1 MDEEKRAADQDP
13 VYGTSDGQLE
23 LIAAQKQVIFAEMVL
38 RAQLWK
44 EYLSADPW
52 YANWTNEDWRRYA
65 AGAVN
70 ELPPGS
76 EERYCL
82 LAQHRR
88 RSAPPSP
95 FDADQRDGWPLMA
108 DFPQTQAGFDDFMGT
123 WAARCRQAWGP
134 SDVPRSAFKEHRDAR
149 MLAQLHGWSTKPWD
163 FEYRQ

>member
-1 MDEEKRAADQDP
+1 MTVMVDFPRLALRANQTGGSP
-13 VYGTSDGQLE
+13 LV
-23 LIAAQKQVIFAEMVL
+23 KQVIFAEMVL

-52 YANWTNEDWRRYA
+52 YANWTDESWRRYA
-65 AGAVN
+65 ASAAN

-95 FDADQRDGWPLMA
+95 FDSDQRDGWPLMA
-108 DFPQTQAGFDDFMGT
+108 DFPQTQAGFDAFM
-123 WAARCRQAWGP
+123 
-134 SDVPRSAFKEHRDAR
+134 DA
-149 MLAQLHGWSTKPWD
+149 
-163 FEYRQ
+163 